1 MPRCSIR
8 EGLGVLASAVLFWA
22 GCSSA
27 GAAAR
32 AVGRDLLRATPEGRR
47 ILTEWDRY
55 ERIAHV
61 LKKYHDKGHLDES
74 DVMDVL
80 AGAGIVWRPAPRR
93 AGAPAAKAPKPF
105 PVPVYKGGW
114 RWPVDA
120 GVVSSEYGPRWGKS
134 HQGIDIAADRGV
146 PVFAA
151 GGGKVL
157 YAGDRLRGYGN
168 VVILR
173 HDEKTVTLYAHND
186 ALLVKEQQTVRAG
199 HRIALLGSTGR
210 STGPHLHFELREGSE
225 TVDPRKR
232 LPKSRF

>member
-1 MPRCSIR
+1 MLKSSPRH
-8 EGLGVLASAVLFWA
+8 GLAALSAVVLFWA
-22 GCSSA
+22 GCAST
-27 GAAAR
+27 GAVAR
-32 AVGRDLLRATPEGRR
+32 SVSRDLLRATPEGRK
-47 ILTEWDRY
+47 ILKEWDRY
-55 ERIAHV
+55 ERVAHV
-61 LKKYHDKGHLDES
+61 LKKYHDKGNLDER
-74 DVMDVL
+74 DVMDLL
-80 AGAGIVWRPAPRR
+80 AGAGIVWR
-93 AGAPAAKAPKPF
+93 AGTPKSRTAKGPKPF

-114 RWPVDA
+114 RWPVNA

-134 HQGIDIAADRGV
+134 HQGMDIAADRGV

-168 VVILR
+168 VVIVR

-186 ALLVKEQQTVRAG
+186 AILVKEQQTVRAG

-210 STGPHLHFELREGSE
+210 STGPHLHFELREGNQ
-225 TVDPRKR
+225 TVNPRKR